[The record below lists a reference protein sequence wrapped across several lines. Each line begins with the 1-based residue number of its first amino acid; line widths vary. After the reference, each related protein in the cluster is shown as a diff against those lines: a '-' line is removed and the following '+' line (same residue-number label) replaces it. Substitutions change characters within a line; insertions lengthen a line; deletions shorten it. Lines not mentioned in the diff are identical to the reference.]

1 MKKNKIFITMLS
13 IILVLLF
20 ITSCSRET
28 LVSPEETKVVEEK
41 TKEEV
46 EPERPSIDYSK
57 ETHDIKY
64 DGYIPTFLC
73 AGEVNLIKI
82 TLKNKSSFTWPSS
95 GKSPVRVGYHWFPK
109 GNQPE
114 PSWDDGGR
122 TLIPEDVAP
131 DESVEVI
138 VKVKAPENIGWYILQ
153 IEALQE
159 GVTWFQKVI
168 EGSTYV
174 DKCK

>member
-1 MKKNKIFITMLS
+1 MKKNKIFITILS
-13 IILVLLF
+13 IILVLIF
-20 ITSCSRET
+20 ITSCPRET
-28 LVSPEETKVVEEK
+28 FVSPEETKVEEEK
-41 TKEEV
+41 EV
-46 EPERPSIDYSK
+46 GEPERPPIDYSK

-82 TLKNKSSFTWPSS
+82 TLKNESSFTWPSS
-95 GKSPVRVGYHWFPK
+95 GKFPVRVGYHWFPK

-122 TLIPEDVAP
+122 TLISEDVAP
-131 DESVEVI
+131 GKSVEVI

-159 GVTWFQKVI
+159 GITWFQKVI

>member
-20 ITSCSRET
+20 TTSCSRET

-95 GKSPVRVGYHWFPK
+95 GKFPVRVGYHWFPK